1 MGLARE
7 TAAAVGKVLFNDPVK
22 LLPVPVPVP
31 VEVPIA
37 LICRSL
43 ARTA

>member
-1 MGLARE
+1 MRRKAEMGLARE

-31 VEVPIA
+31 VPIA
-37 LICRSL
+37 LI
-43 ARTA
+43 

>member
-22 LLPVPVPVP
+22 LLPVPVPV
-31 VEVPIA
+31 EVPIA

>member
-22 LLPVPVPVP
+22 LLPVPV
-31 VEVPIA
+31 EVPIA

>member
-31 VEVPIA
+31 VPIA
-37 LICRSL
+37 LI
-43 ARTA
+43 